1 MSPKERSQRRILA
14 RYARTLEKVYDKGI
28 SPFPGPNCI
37 SVFCPNLMPDI
48 NTAIEELVKLRKLDH
63 ERISATAR
71 IDISK

>member
-28 SPFPGPNCI
+28 RTENRNTI
-37 SVFCPNLMPDI
+37 RTWEWMPDI